1 MDPKR
6 KDQVKQLSPM
16 EQPTA
21 SHDPEQKF
29 GAYDRVLAVLD
40 AMMATPTL
48 TVDEIANRTIDAA
61 QRKLDFKHLSLLLVN
76 EEHGGL
82 ELIGGDLE
90 TSPSKGERPTGLSLK
105 QGLVGWVIEHGAA
118 LRIGDVLRDSRYT
131 TANDPWPSDT
141 RATLIVPLKIRERV
155 IGIISAASPN
165 PDAFS
170 DTDEYLMTTIARQL
184 AVALENARRFQET
197 EKQLVEVSA
206 LYQLAQQINASLNI
220 QQVLDS
226 IVWSLKQTLGCRGC
240 SIALLD
246 PDTNML
252 EIRTA
257 AGVASKWARDF
268 KLSLGEGI
276 AGRVALE
283 GAPIY
288 VPNAAEQKDF
298 IFFDPCV
305 RSLLAVPL
313 TLQQRIIG
321 TLTVDSDQV
330 FAFSQSDE
338 RLLTIAATQ
347 AAIAIENARLY
358 ASLEQRAQNLTEAYT
373 ALKKADRL
381 KDEIV
386 QNVSHELRTPL
397 TFVKGYVE
405 LLLDESA
412 GPLNATQKEYLEIV
426 VEKADAVT
434 QLVSDIMAIQ
444 KAEQVPVK
452 RESISLAE
460 VARQA
465 IRGCAATAAQAGVTL
480 IENTP
485 DHLPPV
491 VGDRNRLL
499 QVFDNLLGNAI
510 KFSPDGG
517 QIVVTLKDTETE
529 VQVSI
534 SDQGIGIPKDQHE
547 QIFERFYQVDG
558 SARRHYGG
566 AGLGLAIVK
575 RLVEAHEGEV
585 WVESELGRGS
595 IFHVTIPKYHDPLSG

>member
-6 KDQVKQLSPM
+6 KDQVKQLSSM
-16 EQPTA
+16 DQPTA

-29 GAYDRVLAVLD
+29 GDHDRVLAVLD
-40 AMMATPTL
+40 AMTAIPTL

-61 QRKLDFKHLSLLLVN
+61 QRELNFKHLSLLLLN
-76 EEHGGL
+76 EEHGVL
-82 ELIGGDLE
+82 ELIGGK
-90 TSPSKGERPTGLSLK
+90 TSPSQGERPTELSTE
-105 QGLVGWVIEHGAA
+105 QGLAGWVIEHGTA
-118 LRIGDVLRDSRYT
+118 LRIGDVLQDSRCT
-131 TANDPWPSDT
+131 SANDPWPSDT
-141 RATLIVPLKIRERV
+141 RSILVVPLKIRERV
-155 IGIISAASPN
+155 IGIFGAAN
-165 PDAFS
+165 PDLDAFS
-170 DTDEYLMTTIARQL
+170 ATDEYLMVTIARRL
-184 AVALENARRFQET
+184 AVALENARRYQET

-288 VPNAAEQKDF
+288 VPNTTEQKDF

-321 TLTVDSDQV
+321 TLTADSDQA
-330 FAFSQSDE
+330 FAFSKSDE

-358 ASLEQRAQNLTEAYT
+358 AGLEQRAQNLAEAYA
-373 ALKKADRL
+373 ALKKADQL

-405 LLLDESA
+405 LLLDEGA
-412 GPLNATQKEYLEIV
+412 GPLNPTQKEYLEIV
-426 VEKADAVT
+426 VEKTNAVT

-452 RESISLAE
+452 KDTISMAE

-465 IRGCAATAAQAGVTL
+465 IRGCAATAAKAGVTL
-480 IENTP
+480 IENAP
-485 DHLPPV
+485 DHLPLV
-491 VGDRNRLL
+491 VGDKNKLL

-517 QIVVTLKDTETE
+517 QVVVTIKDADTK

-558 SARRHYGG
+558 SARRHYSGV
-566 AGLGLAIVK
+566 GLGLAIVK

-585 WVESELGRGS
+585 WVESELGQGS
-595 IFHVTIPKYHDPLSG
+595 TFHITIPKYHDPLSD